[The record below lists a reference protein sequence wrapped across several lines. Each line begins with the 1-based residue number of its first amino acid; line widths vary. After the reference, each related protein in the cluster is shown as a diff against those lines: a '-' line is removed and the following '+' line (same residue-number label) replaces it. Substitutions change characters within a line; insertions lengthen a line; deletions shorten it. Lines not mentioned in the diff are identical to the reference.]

1 MASWAVR
8 TNGAGRTEDVHDDG
22 DRVSAVAVGRPVVP
36 PGVEVVAHVP
46 PAPAEGAAA
55 AVDRARPG
63 LVLVDLTGPEGVAP
77 AVIAAVLAR
86 VPDAVVL
93 AVAGAVAD
101 HARVL
106 DAVRAG
112 ATGVATG
119 ADPRELAAVAAA
131 AAAGRPAF
139 SPGLADVVLESVAA
153 PTHAVPELSPRES
166 EVLRLVVEGLTAK
179 QIAARL
185 VLSPRTVENH
195 VQRLLRKFEVPGRAA
210 LVRHAIEYGLA

>member
-1 MASWAVR
+1 MH
-8 TNGAGRTEDVHDDG
+8 EDG
-22 DRVSAVAVGRPVVP
+22 ERISAVAVGRPVVP
-36 PGVEVVAHVP
+36 PGVEVVAHVS

-55 AVDRARPG
+55 AVDRARPV

-77 AVIAAVLAR
+77 AVISAVLAR
-86 VPDAVVL
+86 VPAVAVL
-93 AVAGAVAD
+93 AVAGAVA

-112 ATGVATG
+112 ATGVATS

-153 PTHAVPELSPRES
+153 PAHAVPELSPRES